1 MKIKEEHLETIRNHR
16 TELNNLLNDI
26 GYLETQK
33 HGLMHQVAETNKKV
47 DDFKTN
53 LFEEYGAVNI
63 NIENGTYTVVE
74 KEDKKDDLKVL
85 ESV

>member
-1 MKIKEEHLETIRNHR
+1 MKIKEEQLETIRKHR

-47 DDFKTN
+47 EDFKTE
-53 LFEEYGAVNI
+53 LFEEYGAI
-63 NIENGTYTVVE
+63 NIDIEKGTYTLVE
-74 KEDKKDDLKVL
+74 KEDKNETLKVM

>member
-1 MKIKEEHLETIRNHR
+1 MKIKEEQLETIRKHR

-47 DDFKTN
+47 EDFKTE

-63 NIENGTYTVVE
+63 DIEKGTYTLVE
-74 KEDKKDDLKVL
+74 KEDKKETLKVV